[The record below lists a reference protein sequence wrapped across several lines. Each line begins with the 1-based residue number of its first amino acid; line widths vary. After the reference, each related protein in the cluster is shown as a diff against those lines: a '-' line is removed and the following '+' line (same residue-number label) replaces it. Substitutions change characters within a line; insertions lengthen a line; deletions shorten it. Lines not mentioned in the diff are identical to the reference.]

1 MKKVSHELFDPL
13 KMAWRYD
20 MKDECQY
27 NDFDRKEN
35 LHFESKVVHGAL
47 GYEPITGAV
56 SFPIFQTATFRHK
69 AFDVST
75 GYYYS
80 RLENPT
86 RQELERTMAIL
97 EGGAEGF
104 AFSSGQAANMSI
116 FGMLKNGDH
125 VILSDDIYGGTF
137 RICNDIFSNLGCEF
151 SFVDLSDLSNLTA
164 AIRPETTMIFV
175 ETPTNPM
182 MKVADIKAI
191 SEIAKKN
198 NCVLVVD
205 NTFLTPYF
213 QRPIELGADIVVHS
227 GTKYLCGHNDV
238 IAGIV
243 VVAKQEMAQHFTAQ
257 IKSRGNGLS
266 PFDSWLILRGLKT
279 LALRMERHNE
289 NAKKVAAWLRQHPK
303 VKKVYYVGFDDHKN
317 YDITLKQ
324 TSGFGGMISFELD
337 SVETARGL
345 LSRVKM
351 VLFAESLG
359 GTESLVT
366 YPLTQTH
373 ESIPADIREKLG
385 INERFIRISIGIEN
399 VEDIIEDLRQALA

>member
-1 MKKVSHELFDPL
+1 
-13 KMAWRYD
+13 

-27 NDFDRKEN
+27 SEFDRKEN

-86 RQELERTMAIL
+86 RQELERSMAIL
-97 EGGAEGF
+97 EGGAEGV

-243 VVAKQEMAQHFTAQ
+243 VVAKQEMAQHFIAQ
-257 IKSRGNGLS
+257 IKSRGNGLA

-351 VLFAESLG
+351 ILFAESLG

-385 INERFIRISIGIEN
+385 INEQFIRISIGIEN